1 MNSIKIFVTVI
12 LLLLTAFYRAGAQE
26 AGCLERLEFFTG
38 EWIMETRD
46 MQRDG
51 SFRKGKAHS
60 SVYFILD
67 GYALQD
73 DFRSINRQGEVTF
86 RGTSIKSCLDDQPG
100 YIITWIMPGME
111 GLTDLRASWENGIL
125 IGEGEGYDHIGSFKE
140 RFEYFNISDS
150 SYSFRMDRS
159 YDRGKTL
166 LHDFSRIEAKKKR

>member
-1 MNSIKIFVTVI
+1 MSSIKIFVTVI
-12 LLLLTAFYRAGAQE
+12 LILTAFNRVGAQKS
-26 AGCLERLEFFTG
+26 GCLERLEFFTG
-38 EWIMETRD
+38 EWILETLD
-46 MQRDG
+46 MQRNG

-60 SVYFILD
+60 TVYFILD

-86 RGTSIKSCLDDQPG
+86 RGTSIKSCLHEQPG
-100 YIITWIMPGME
+100 YIVTWMMPGLE

-125 IGEGEGYDHIGSFKE
+125 KGEGEGYDHIGSFKE

-159 YDRGKTL
+159 YDSGKTW
-166 LHDFSRIEAKKKR
+166 LHNFSRIEAIKKR